1 MNNKIVVVGLGYVGC
16 SLAVLLAESNEVLA
30 IDIDEKKIDLL
41 NKKKSPIVDQEI
53 SSFLEKKKINLS
65 ASSSLDESIDDANI
79 LIISTPTDF
88 DEQRNSF
95 DTSSIEGVL
104 EVLDKRR
111 FSGTIV
117 IKSTVPI
124 GFTDLMSKKYKQ
136 LKVIFSPEFLREG
149 KALYDNLYPSRIVVG
164 GNKALCSKFSLILKG
179 SARKKDVH
187 IFQMTSSEAEAVKLF
202 SNAYLA
208 MRVSYFNEVDTFS
221 ILKELNSKNIIEGIS
236 ADPRIGNHY
245 NNPSFGYGGYC
256 LPKDTKQLKV
266 NFVDIPQNLISSIIK
281 SNDTRKSFLSEFII
295 KMEVETVGFYRL
307 VMKKGS
313 DNFRE
318 SSVRD
323 LLANVV
329 QSGKDIIIYEQFLSD
344 ELKEFP
350 RIRIM
355 KDLERFKSESE
366 VIIANRLS
374 KELVDVEEK
383 VFSRDIFNTN

>member
-30 IDIDEKKIDLL
+30 IDIDEKKVDLL

-53 SSFLEKKKINLS
+53 SSFLKKKKINLS
-65 ASSSLDESIDDANI
+65 ASSSLDESIDDANF
-79 LIISTPTDF
+79 LIVSTPTDF

-164 GNKALCSKFSLILKG
+164 GNKDLCRKFSLILKG
-179 SARKKDVH
+179 SARKKDIN

-266 NFVDIPQNLISSIIK
+266 NFGDIPQNLISSIIK

-350 RIRIM
+350 GIRIM

>member
-30 IDIDEKKIDLL
+30 IDIDEKKVDLL

-65 ASSSLDESIDDANI
+65 ASSSLYESIDNANI
-79 LIISTPTDF
+79 IIISTPTDF

-104 EVLDKRR
+104 EILNKKR
-111 FSGTIV
+111 FGGTIV

-164 GNKALCSKFSLILKG
+164 GNKDLCNKFSLILKG
-179 SARKKDVH
+179 SARKKDIN

-221 ILKELNSKNIIEGIS
+221 ILKKLNSKNIIEGIS

-256 LPKDTKQLKV
+256 LPKDTKQLEV
-266 NFVDIPQNLISSIIK
+266 NFEDIPQNLISSIIK

-295 KMEVETVGFYRL
+295 KMDVETVGFYRL

-329 QSGKDIIIYEQFLSD
+329 QCGKDIIIYEQFLSD

-350 RIRIM
+350 GIRLM